1 MPVAHSTPAY
11 HYMPRADT
19 NATAEPLQFSSSYT
33 STTLTS
39 IIACAVPMIALMFL
53 AGISWVYRYSVQKP
67 RPINKASGYRLQRF
81 APLFYI
87 LLVLTSLAELAISTW
102 LVIQYNYQDNYPN
115 LAALLA
121 VRVLLFTSCWTI
133 ITASVASFL
142 FIHPDWSR
150 QPISSIGS
158 QALWIFITW
167 ILWILSAGLLNAA
180 VPSLLVKR
188 SCANIVY
195 CGQIRSLF
203 ALGVIQSLLLSCGM
217 FVLMWLAWQSTRDI
231 LRPVDTPTK

>member
-1 MPVAHSTPAY
+1 M
-11 HYMPRADT
+11 
-19 NATAEPLQFSSSYT
+19 SYY
-33 STTLTS
+33 TT
-39 IIACAVPMIALMFL
+39 
-53 AGISWVYRYSVQKP
+53 
-67 RPINKASGYRLQRF
+67 RLF
-81 APLFYI
+81 K
-87 LLVLTSLAELAISTW
+87 SLHCF
-102 LVIQYNYQDNYPN
+102 
-115 LAALLA
+115 
-121 VRVLLFTSCWTI
+121 RFTSCWTI

-203 ALGVIQSLLLSCGM
+203 GECEPLHPRRFNDIWTSTWGHSKVRVVCFCYDSHMLNLFIYGKFVIELWHVRADVVGLAVHTRYSSARWYSYEMKHFKVKDNVIGICTLSQAVM
-217 FVLMWLAWQSTRDI
+217 YTAMLQYVTFIMI
-231 LRPVDTPTK
+231 LS